1 MSYHQINLRN
11 ITKLPKVIV
20 KLLRDAAHSFVSD
33 VDPQL
38 RYTP

>member
-11 ITKLPKVIV
+11 KMKTTQSHCKSFEG
-20 KLLRDAAHSFVSD
+20 AHGFVSD

-38 RYTP
+38 RCTP